1 MKRCDQVNAFL
12 STFGSYTPKQKSRMA
27 YEVKEADCLTFLG
40 ATREIA
46 TLNTAKGS
54 IVFLMTPTS
63 VVNVGDF
70 IEIIKW
76 PAVAVHWPRSQFL
89 AQNVQQEDTVIER
102 GDVVL
107 EQYPGTDSLNCAGT
121 VIMVGDRYFIEIKN
135 GRVATSYQINAATRF
150 GRLIDSDKKRNKALE
165 ELTARKKKPKILE
178 VGFWSRE
185 IKEVQ
190 GGAA

>member
-1 MKRCDQVNAFL
+1 MKHCDRVNAFL
-12 STFGSYTPKQKSRMA
+12 STFGSYKPKPKSRMA
-27 YEVKEADCLTFLG
+27 YEIKQGDRVDFITSSVAELH
-40 ATREIA
+40 
-46 TLNTAKGS
+46 TAKGS
-54 IVFLMTPTS
+54 ILFNIQPGRFVST
-63 VVNVGDF
+63 GDF
-70 IEIIKW
+70 VEIIQW
-76 PAVAVHWPRSQFL
+76 PNYSVHWPRSQFL
-89 AQNVQQEDTVIER
+89 AQNVQPEDTVIER

-185 IKEVQ
+185 ITEVQ
-190 GGAA
+190 GGAV